1 VSQPASTTRIGILSV
16 MPRTFTRSTSAP
28 SNNPIAIPVRRG
40 LTMVEVLAAT
50 LLAALLMSAVLG
62 VLKAVTGHQKAFT
75 RGLQE
80 SWQSQLC
87 ALLEWDL
94 SNSKTVL
101 LTADGFELRG
111 FAGRDLLSGMPLH
124 CRTSIQ
130 YTVKKVRDES
140 CLVRTETHLDA
151 PNLDS
156 ARCELVLSRV
166 EQIML
171 GDSGSPTL
179 KATKAADPAE
189 GTPLPEQAMVVLI
202 GSDSHAEV
210 FRHAFPLR

>member
-1 VSQPASTTRIGILSV
+1 
-16 MPRTFTRSTSAP
+16 
-28 SNNPIAIPVRRG
+28 
-40 LTMVEVLAAT
+40 MVEVLAAT

-62 VLKAVTGHQKAFT
+62 VLKAVTGHQKAFN

-94 SNSKTVL
+94 CNSKTVL
-101 LTADGFELRG
+101 LTSDGFELRG
-111 FAGRDLLSGMPLH
+111 FAGRDLVSGMPLH

-130 YTVKKVRDES
+130 YTVKKNRDDS

-156 ARCELVLSRV
+156 MRCELVLGRV
-166 EQIML
+166 ERIVL

-179 KATKAADPAE
+179 KSPKAAAPEE
-189 GTPLPEQAMVVLI
+189 GTPLPEQATVVLI
-202 GSDSHAEV
+202 ASDSHNEI
-210 FRHAFPLR
+210 FRHVFPLR

>member
-1 VSQPASTTRIGILSV
+1 
-16 MPRTFTRSTSAP
+16 MPRFVTHSISVSSDRPKAVP
-28 SNNPIAIPVRRG
+28 ARLG

-75 RGLQE
+75 QGLQE
-80 SWQSQLC
+80 SWQPELG
-87 ALLEWDL
+87 ALLEWDF

-111 FAGRDLLSGMPLH
+111 FAGRDLVSGMPLH

-130 YTVKKVRDES
+130 YAVTKVRDES

-151 PNLDS
+151 ANLDS
-156 ARCELVLSRV
+156 VHTELVLSRV
-166 EQIML
+166 ERIVL
-171 GDSGSPTL
+171 GDSGRSKL
-179 KATKAADPAE
+179 KATKATDPEE
-189 GTPLPEQAMVVLI
+189 GTPLPDQATVVLVA
-202 GSDSHAEV
+202 SDSHREIY
-210 FRHAFPLR
+210 RHVFPLR

>member
-1 VSQPASTTRIGILSV
+1 MATP
-16 MPRTFTRSTSAP
+16 P
-28 SNNPIAIPVRRG
+28 RRG

-50 LLAALLMSAVLG
+50 LLSALLMSAVLG

-75 RGLQE
+75 QGMQE
-80 SWQSQLC
+80 SWQPQLR

-101 LTADGFELRG
+101 LTDDGFELRG
-111 FAGRDLLSGMPLH
+111 FSGRDLVSGMPLH

-130 YTVKKVRDES
+130 YEVKKVRDES

-156 ARCELVLSRV
+156 VRSGLVLSRV
-166 EQIML
+166 ERIVL
-171 GDSGSPTL
+171 GEPGGSTPKT
-179 KATKAADPAE
+179 TNAADAVE
-189 GTPLPEQAMVVLI
+189 GTPLPEQATVVLI
-202 GSDSHAEV
+202 ASDSHAEV
-210 FRHAFPLR
+210 FRHVFPLH